1 MAARTK
7 TKVSPKYKTKYRVK
21 KFGQRRISLSEI
33 GVTSGSGAT
42 RRRSILRAKHR
53 ASQKKEALIAVNVIN
68 RMTALGMPDAGPVV
82 PEAKVLTDAC
92 RQHYNFLRP
101 HKAFGYR
108 PPAPVVIKPKVAA
121 IPSLWMTERENI

>member
-21 KFGQRRISLSEI
+21 KFGQRTISLSEI
-33 GVTSGSGAT
+33 GVTSGSGST
-42 RRRSILRAKHR
+42 RRRSALRAKHR

-82 PEAKVLTDAC
+82 PEAKVLTDAW
-92 RQHYNFLRP
+92 RQHYNHHRP
-101 HKAFGYR
+101 HRALGYR
-108 PPAPVVIKPKVAA
+108 PPAPVVIKPKFAA
-121 IPSLWMTERENI
+121 TP